1 MKLYRGHLEIH
12 ENFPKPVLTIGN
24 FDGLHLK
31 HRKLIQSM
39 TERARVEGGTSIIYT
54 FRPHPHHALSPGSA
68 MQLLNTYDEKLEMIE
83 AMGVD
88 VAIEEPFS
96 REFST
101 IAPEKFLRDIL
112 LKRLSALAVYVGYDF
127 AFGKDRA
134 GSLELLK
141 EFCEAEG
148 VECNVCVPLK
158 IGGEICSSTS
168 IREHI
173 LAGRIR
179 EANALLGRE
188 FFYRGLVVRGHGRGK
203 KIGFATANVHTE
215 SLLSVKEGVYV
226 TRAAIKG
233 SADAKTYAS
242 VTNVGRQPTFNKDAQ
257 APVVMETHILDFDL
271 DIYGETLEVRMVDR
285 LRDEVRFSSVD
296 QLVAQIRTDI
306 TKAKRWLLT
315 NGKAPRQT
323 S

>member
-1 MKLYRGHLEIH
+1 MKIYRGHHEIH

-24 FDGLHLK
+24 FDGLHLG
-31 HRKLIQSM
+31 HRKIIESVIG
-39 TERARVEGGTSIIYT
+39 RARAEGGTSIIYT
-54 FRPHPHHALSPGSA
+54 FRPHPHLALSPGSA

-83 AMGVD
+83 TMGVD

-141 EFCEAEG
+141 GFCEVEG
-148 VECNVCVPLK
+148 VECNVIAPLK

-168 IREHI
+168 IREHVQ
-173 LAGRIR
+173 AGRIR

-188 FFYRGLVVRGHGRGK
+188 FFYRGLVVRGQGRGK

-215 SLLSVKEGVYV
+215 SLLSVKEGVYAS
-226 TRAAIKG
+226 RAAIGGKVF
-233 SADAKTYAS
+233 AS
-242 VTNVGRQPTFNKDAQ
+242 VTNVGRQPTFNKDEQ
-257 APVVMETHILDFDL
+257 VPVVMETHILDFDS
-271 DIYGETLEVRMVDR
+271 DIYGETLEVRMVER
-285 LRDEVRFSSVD
+285 MRDEVRFANVE
-296 QLVAQIRTDI
+296 QLVRQIQADVVAALEI
-306 TKAKRWLLT
+306 L
-315 NGKAPRQT
+315 
-323 S
+323 